1 MTIQKQDAFFGCLL
15 GGAVGD
21 ALGYPVEF
29 MNEASIYSRFG
40 PDGIQRLDQAGQ
52 PALISDDT
60 QMTLFAAEGILY
72 AKAAGTA
79 LHKALWTAYLEW
91 LGTQGDQSRMDP
103 EHPKTTLYREPRL
116 HARRAP
122 GNTCLA
128 SLHHSRHGGTP
139 EEPVN
144 NSKGCGTVMRAAP
157 FGLAYPEPE
166 QAFQSAVCDGALTHG
181 HPLGYLS
188 SGGLA
193 LMVREI
199 VYGASQGER
208 LEAVLLR
215 GAERGDGDFRAL
227 LLPDIRRAVELALDP
242 AVSDLEGV
250 HALGQG
256 WVAEEALYIAVF
268 CAVRHQDDFC
278 AALRAAVNHKGDSD
292 STGAVCG
299 NILGAWLGREGV
311 EAAFNLKDLELA
323 DVIVETAQT
332 LFQSTAGD
340 GV

>member
-1 MTIQKQDAFFGCLL
+1 MDKKSRFLGCLL
-15 GGAVGD
+15 GGAAGD

-29 MNEASIYSRFG
+29 IGEPAIRNRFG
-40 PDGIQRLDQAGQ
+40 PAGIGRLDQAGQ

-72 AKAAGTA
+72 ARATGTA
-79 LHKALWTAYLEW
+79 LWKALWTAYLEW
-91 LGTQGDQSRMDP
+91 LGTQGDHSRMEPD
-103 EHPKTTLYREPRL
+103 HPQMQLYGEPRL

-128 SLHHSRHGGTP
+128 ALRHSRCGGTP

-157 FGLAYPEPE
+157 FGLAYPAPE

-199 VYGASQGER
+199 VHGAAEGER
-208 LEAVLLR
+208 LEEVLLR
-215 GAERGDGDFRAL
+215 GAARGDEEFRAL
-227 LLPDIRRAVELALDP
+227 MLPDVRRAVELALDP
-242 AVSDLEGV
+242 SISDLDGV
-250 HALGQG
+250 HALGEG

-268 CAVRHQDDFC
+268 CAVRHQDDFA
-278 AALRAAVNHKGDSD
+278 AALRASVNHKGDSD

-299 NILGAWLGREGV
+299 NLLGAWLGREGV
-311 EAAFNLKDLELA
+311 EAAFDLQDLELR
-323 DVIVETAQT
+323 DVIEDMALK
-332 LFQSTAGD
+332 LFQSTEEEK
-340 GV
+340 V